1 VVKYLAAHG
10 PFLTDRLGFTPWPG
24 RPANQI
30 AGRRIPRENTTPRI
44 PEEVMAALL
53 RAAVF
58 YVQTAAGDLLAA
70 QQEISTFQAACDQ
83 AILRPGE
90 ARARLEA
97 FIAERARTG
106 RGIPAAP
113 YPGKIAGAVTAD
125 GIVQAPNRAL
135 ISLLAGIP
143 GGLWYH
149 HARLAAAGACDQRRS
164 R

>member
-1 VVKYLAAHG
+1 MLQYA
-10 PFLTDRLGFTPWPG
+10 
-24 RPANQI
+24 
-30 AGRRIPRENTTPRI
+30 
-44 PEEVMAALL
+44 
-53 RAAVF
+53 
-58 YVQTAAGDLLAA
+58 LLAA
-70 QQEISTFQAACDQ
+70 AALGGGTQPDLLDEVAWWQ
-83 AILRPGE
+83 TDDFWQYALFAAVAILRPGE